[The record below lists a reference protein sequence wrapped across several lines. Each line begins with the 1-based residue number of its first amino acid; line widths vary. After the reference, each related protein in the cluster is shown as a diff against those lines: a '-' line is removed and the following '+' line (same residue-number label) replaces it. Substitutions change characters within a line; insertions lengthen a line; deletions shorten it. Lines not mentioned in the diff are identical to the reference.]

1 MDYFSSLK
9 KRKKKQLIKQK
20 KVNKTKNQLI
30 KQRIS

>member
-20 KVNKTKNQLI
+20 KVNKTNNQLI